1 MQKLIF
7 LTLGLYVSFVV
18 NAQHPHCGTFDH
30 KTKWLTQF
38 QQRLEKGLVQK
49 NLNEPLNIPMTIHLI
64 GSDDGRGYLTIPT
77 LLDALCTLNEDFE
90 EWNIQFF
97 IQDILYVANERWNS
111 HATFD
116 IGREMVRAN
125 EVPNTFNI
133 FFVSTAAGACGYAN
147 IDSYYSVV
155 SKSCTGKG
163 DHTWAHEIGHALS
176 LNHTFYGWEAIG
188 DRDSSTYNFNLPAP
202 EKIVYREAEVIVER
216 VDGINCR
223 VAADGFCDTEPDYL
237 FNRWACNNNTRSR
250 QQQTDPTG
258 IAFNSDGS
266 LIMSYAF
273 DNCVSRFSEEQA
285 LAMRA
290 NLMEQKNGLGRMA
303 MPFGRIEQ
311 TTILPLSPLDSGL
324 VNAENG
330 FLEWEAVE
338 KATHYIV
345 QVSRLPS
352 FPIFDVNEVV
362 TSNRIELPDLQIG
375 RRYFW
380 RVRPF
385 NYYASCVP
393 FSTRFTFTSTT
404 TTATKT
410 IDLFDGIQIAPTL
423 VRKNEPIHIAFTMP
437 IQEKVFIRCMDL
449 NGNVLYRKDYHGLTE
464 VVLEVPTSIEGLY
477 LLQVI
482 VGKEQTIKKII
493 VQE

>member
-7 LTLGLYVSFVV
+7 LILGVYLSFVV
-18 NAQHPHCGTFDH
+18 NAQHHHCGTLDH

-49 NLNEPLNIPMTIHLI
+49 NLNEPLNVPMTIHLL
-64 GSDDGRGYLTIPT
+64 GSNDGRGYLTMPT

-90 EWNIQFF
+90 QWNIQFF
-97 IQDILYVANERWNS
+97 IQDILYVANERWDN
-111 HATFD
+111 HTTFA
-116 IGREMVRAN
+116 IGREMVNAN
-125 EVPNTFNI
+125 QVPNTLNI
-133 FFVSTAAGACGYAN
+133 FFVSNAAGACGYAN
-147 IDSYYSVV
+147 IDSYYSVI
-155 SKSCTGKG
+155 SKSCTGRG

-188 DRDSSTYNFNLPAP
+188 DRDATTYNFNEPAP
-202 EKIVYREAEVIVER
+202 EKIVYLGEEVIVER
-216 VDGINCR
+216 VDGTNCR

-250 QQQTDPTG
+250 QLQKDPTG
-258 IAFNSDGS
+258 VSFNSDGS

-273 DNCVSRFSEEQA
+273 DACTNRFSEEQA

-290 NLMEQKNGLGRMA
+290 NLMEQKNGLGRRA
-303 MPFGRIEQ
+303 MPFSRIEQ

-338 KATHYIV
+338 NATHYIV

-352 FPIFDVNEVV
+352 FPVFDVNQVV
-362 TSNRIELPDLQIG
+362 TTNRIELPNLQLG

-385 NYYASCVP
+385 NYYSSCAPVSP
-393 FSTRFTFTSTT
+393 RFTFTATVSTS
-404 TTATKT
+404 TK
-410 IDLFDGIQIAPTL
+410 DLSSFGGVHIAPTL
-423 VRKNEPIHIAFTMP
+423 VSNGEAIHIQFAQP
-437 IQEKVFIRCMDL
+437 SQEKVEVRLIDLMGKVIRSQQYNTAYDL
-449 NGNVLYRKDYHGLTE
+449 AYNTQG
-464 VVLEVPTSIEGLY
+464 SAAGLY
-477 LLQVI
+477 LLQII
-482 VGKEQTIKKII
+482 VGKEQVVKKIVI
-493 VQE
+493 Q